1 VKEHLE
7 KEANS
12 PAKNPWATHVFPDQ
26 SGTMATGKQPLAA
39 GQRLGLYEILELLAI
54 GGMGEI
60 YKARDTRLE
69 RVVALKI
76 LPMEFTGDME
86 RLKRFQREARAASA
100 LNHPHIATVHD
111 IGETEGLHFIVMEY
125 VEGLTLAERIAK
137 GPMETSE
144 VIDISV
150 QICEALEVAHLK
162 GVIHRDIKPANL
174 MSTPE
179 GQVKILD
186 YWKDLCRPGC
196 SGWSLSGHH
205 GTEKN
210 YSRIGKKLFRIINHA
225 RLNRYDRRGVMLL
238 DLVSARHIRDYE
250 LEIEFEDGA
259 KGIVDFSQYRSRGG
273 VFSKFNDI
281 E

>member
-1 VKEHLE
+1 MKEHLE

-125 VEGLTLAERIAK
+125 V
-137 GPMETSE
+137 
-144 VIDISV
+144 
-150 QICEALEVAHLK
+150 
-162 GVIHRDIKPANL
+162 
-174 MSTPE
+174 
-179 GQVKILD
+179 
-186 YWKDLCRPGC
+186 
-196 SGWSLSGHH
+196 
-205 GTEKN
+205 
-210 YSRIGKKLFRIINHA
+210 
-225 RLNRYDRRGVMLL
+225 
-238 DLVSARHIRDYE
+238 
-250 LEIEFEDGA
+250 
-259 KGIVDFSQYRSRGG
+259 
-273 VFSKFNDI
+273 
-281 E
+281 